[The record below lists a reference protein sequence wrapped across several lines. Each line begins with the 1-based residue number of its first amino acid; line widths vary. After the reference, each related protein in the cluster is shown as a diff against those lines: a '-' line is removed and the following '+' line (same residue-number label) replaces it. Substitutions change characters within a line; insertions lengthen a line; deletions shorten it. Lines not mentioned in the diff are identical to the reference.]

1 MSFVATDE
9 QKALRQA
16 VRSFLESKSDEA
28 SEAAKPPI
36 SCTKE
41 ILNRPV
47 ARGMCP
53 QPLTD

>member
-1 MSFVATDE
+1 MS
-9 QKALRQA
+9 LR
-16 VRSFLESKSDEA
+16 VLRFERRKSDEA